1 MAFFKKETILA
12 LDCSGS
18 GVFLALLDD
27 GKTIA
32 SHTESLPTP
41 HSLSL
46 LKSLSDFIA
55 ASQRSLDEITGVL
68 FAAGPGSFTSLRV
81 GLATLQ
87 GLFTGRDDFV
97 MMTCSSLLLRCLSER
112 SRSGGD
118 VAVLMPAGRGRS
130 YRGILKR
137 DNFEESLVSNVGAEA
152 SREVAVS
159 SESFVA
165 VLARESWHRRVFLN
179 EVRLNYIAQADVG
192 VAASR

>member
-1 MAFFKKETILA
+1 MAFSKKETILA

-27 GKTIA
+27 GNAVA

-68 FAAGPGSFTSLRV
+68 FAVGPGSFTSLRV

-87 GLFTGRDDFV
+87 GLFTGRDGF
-97 MMTCSSLLLRCLSER
+97 MTMTCSSLLLRCLSER
-112 SRSGGD
+112 SRNGGD
-118 VAVLMPAGRGRS
+118 VDVLMPAGRGRF
-130 YRGILKR
+130 YKGTLKG
-137 DNFEESLVSNVGAEA
+137 DNFSESLVNHIAAET
-152 SREVAVS
+152 SCEVAVA
-159 SESFVA
+159 SESFTA
-165 VLARESWHRRVFLN
+165 VLARESWCRVTSLN
-179 EVRLNYIAQADVG
+179 ELRLNYIAQADVG
-192 VAASR
+192 GAVR